1 MKGLIIW
8 PLILINEENTCCLI
22 LDFNDSGP
30 QVWCSLQWFCFV
42 VFFFMLLLVLHLQT
56 DKNNFLTWLEFMS
69 SFDLSLISRTTFVL
83 CPCTSTSVIFNY
95 SDSEN
100 TQERNTERCTWFSD
114 TPFHSS
120 NTRVVI
126 SLLYLRN
133 ALFHVHYFYNIKN
146 SFNMIRKKINNVCVP
161 LWKCVTWSN

>member
-83 CPCTSTSVIFNY
+83 CPCTSTSVLFNY

-114 TPFHSS
+114 TPISFIKHESS
-120 NTRVVI
+120 NLI
-126 SLLYLRN
+126 
-133 ALFHVHYFYNIKN
+133 ALF
-146 SFNMIRKKINNVCVP
+146 KKRIISCA
-161 LWKCVTWSN
+161 LFLQYKEQF